1 MERKKLTRSRR
12 SYYDDYKKTA
22 SGEYIYAGPEYEYI
36 SKNGTSRKKW
46 MLMLILLDIIA
57 FAVVLIPGFLHV
69 PGLNYCAYVI
79 LPYAAGIL
87 LTGYLLVVLIRLAA
101 ARDSVK
107 AWEYDRSVKV
117 LPTATVGAVIVGAL
131 NVVCEIVYIAKNGAG
146 DKLNCAIIYIVCFAV
161 LAVLAV
167 FMAKTVLSAE
177 WKRKSSDSP
186 EF

>member
-1 MERKKLTRSRR
+1 
-12 SYYDDYKKTA
+12 
-22 SGEYIYAGPEYEYI
+22 
-36 SKNGTSRKKW
+36 
-46 MLMLILLDIIA
+46 MLILLDIIA

-117 LPTATVGAVIVGAL
+117 LPTATVGAVIV
-131 NVVCEIVYIAKNGAG
+131 VCILLVSG
-146 DKLNCAIIYIVCFAV
+146 
-161 LAVLAV
+161 
-167 FMAKTVLSAE
+167 
-177 WKRKSSDSP
+177 RSSTARCCNRAYSSGSP
-186 EF
+186 FGHRPA